1 MLIGN
6 KLVKSNS
13 VAAAIILTNYQG
25 VVLHWVDLKDE
36 VVEKVS
42 NFFLFTVKG
51 FSGSHIKG

>member
-1 MLIGN
+1 M
-6 KLVKSNS
+6 VKSNS

-25 VVLHWVDLKDE
+25 VVFHWVDLKDE

-51 FSGSHIKG
+51 SVASPELDPPV